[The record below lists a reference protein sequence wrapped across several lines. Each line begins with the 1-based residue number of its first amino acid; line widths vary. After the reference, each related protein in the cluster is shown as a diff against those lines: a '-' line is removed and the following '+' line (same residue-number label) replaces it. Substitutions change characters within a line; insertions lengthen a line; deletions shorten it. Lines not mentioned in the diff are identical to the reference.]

1 MGTCLW
7 TPTVPAWAP
16 IRPSLP
22 GRARTLAA
30 EPEAAGVLRPLRMVV
45 WVTEGGRRL
54 TERAQSGHGSERR
67 KWAGVETQPGAEAGA
82 TLGEGASADPL
93 WSLVRQAQGPFSR
106 EGRGC
111 GLKGSRGA
119 GGCWPCA
126 GQGQGRF
133 LGTGN
138 QAAGVVRGG
147 WEGTRPQQDSISGPP
162 PPLPPLAWGCHRVKA
177 LSKTTETQ
185 RAGDQL
191 GPTKLQSQQSPRF
204 WPWGSG

>member
-1 MGTCLW
+1 MGARLW
-7 TPTVPAWAP
+7 TPPVPAWAP

-22 GRARTLAA
+22 GTAGTLAA

-45 WVTEGGRRL
+45 WVREGGRTL
-54 TERAQSGHGSERR
+54 TERAQLGHDSERR

-82 TLGEGASADPL
+82 TLGGGASADPL

-106 EGRGC
+106 EGRRC
-111 GLKGSRGA
+111 GLKGYRAA

-133 LGTGN
+133 LGTRN

-147 WEGTRPQQDSISGPP
+147 WEGTRPQQDSLDQQATSPSAPSGPSGLG
-162 PPLPPLAWGCHRVKA
+162 LPPGE
-177 LSKTTETQ
+177 S
-185 RAGDQL
+185 
-191 GPTKLQSQQSPRF
+191 SF
-204 WPWGSG
+204 

>member
-1 MGTCLW
+1 MW

-54 TERAQSGHGSERR
+54 TEGSRLREEKVGGGGDPAWGRGWCYPWGR
-67 KWAGVETQPGAEAGA
+67 GLGRPPLVLGKAGPG
-82 TLGEGASADPL
+82 PL
-93 WSLVRQAQGPFSR
+93 LQRGKGVWAQGVQGSW
-106 EGRGC
+106 
-111 GLKGSRGA
+111 GLLA
-119 GGCWPCA
+119 LCWP
-126 GQGQGRF
+126 GQGRF

-204 WPWGSG
+204 WPWCSG